1 MGRITQFL
9 TRRPRL
15 GPRAWMGIAAALV
28 VVAVGYLLVA
38 FLIARGT
45 TAAEREPH
53 EGDPGDFGL
62 TFEEVRF
69 KPRGDDLALEGWY
82 VPGAPGE
89 PVVLFVHGQGSQR
102 TGDDIL
108 PLAADFA
115 ARGYGALMFDLRAH
129 GTSGGDRASGGFF
142 EQRDVLGALDYLQG
156 RGVPPER
163 VGVLGFSMGAAAAVL
178 AAEQE
183 PALQALALDSPY
195 AKVGD
200 LVTNEAA
207 LKTPFPRWLIPAF
220 IPPARLMAKWFY
232 GIDLGRMIP
241 EESVAT
247 LDYPIL
253 VIHGKND
260 DRVPVE
266 HGIRVHGA
274 AAAGSEL
281 WLVDSPG
288 HSDAYLEAP
297 EEYVRRIA
305 AYFEG
310 RPLIEGCPLRKR
322 CAG

>member
-1 MGRITQFL
+1 MGRMTQFL

-15 GPRAWMGIAAALV
+15 GLRAWIGIGVALV
-28 VVAVGYLLVA
+28 ILVVGYLLIA

-62 TFEEVRF
+62 AFEEVRF
-69 KPRGDDLALEGWY
+69 SPRGDDLVLEGWY
-82 VPGAPGE
+82 VQPPPDG

-108 PLAADFA
+108 PITADFA
-115 ARGYGALMFDLRAH
+115 SRGYGALMFDLRAH

-142 EQRDVLGALDYLQG
+142 EQRDVLGALDYLG
-156 RGVPPER
+156 ERGIPPDR
-163 VGVLGFSMGAAAAVL
+163 VGILGFSMGAATSVL
-178 AAEQE
+178 AAERE
-183 PALQALALDSPY
+183 PAIQALALDSLY
-195 AKVGD
+195 AKVHD
-200 LVTNEAA
+200 LVANEAA

-220 IPPARLMAKWFY
+220 IPATRVLAKWFY
-232 GIDLGRMIP
+232 GIDLGQMIP
-241 EESVAT
+241 EESVAA

-288 HSDAYLEAP
+288 HADAYLHAP

-305 AYFEG
+305 AYFDD
-310 RPLIEGCPLRKR
+310 RLR
-322 CAG
+322 

>member
-62 TFEEVRF
+62 AFEEVRF

-82 VPGAPGE
+82 VPGAPDG

-115 ARGYGALMFDLRAH
+115 SRGYGALMFDLRAH

-163 VGVLGFSMGAAAAVL
+163 VGVLAFSMGAAATVL

-183 PALQALALDSPY
+183 PAFQALALDSPY

-207 LKTPFPRWLIPAF
+207 MKTPFPRWLIPAF

-232 GIDLGRMIP
+232 GIDLGRMVP

-260 DRVPVE
+260 DRIPVE

-274 AAAGSEL
+274 AQAGSEL
-281 WLVDSPG
+281 WLVENGG
-288 HSDAYLEAP
+288 HADAYVEAP
-297 EEYVRRIA
+297 EEYVRRVV
-305 AYFEG
+305 AYFKG
-310 RPLIEGCPLRKR
+310 RLG
-322 CAG
+322 

>member
-1 MGRITQFL
+1 MGRLPQFL

-15 GPRAWMGIAAALV
+15 GLRAWIGIGVALV
-28 VVAVGYLLVA
+28 VLLVGYLLIA

-69 KPRGDDLALEGWY
+69 NPRGDDLVLEGWY
-82 VPGAPGE
+82 VQPPPGG

-108 PLAADFA
+108 PITADFA
-115 ARGYGALMFDLRAH
+115 SRGYGALMFDLRAH

-142 EQRDVLGALDYLQG
+142 EQRDVLGALDYLQE

-163 VGVLGFSMGAAAAVL
+163 VGILGFSMGAAASVL

-183 PALQALALDSPY
+183 PAIRALALDSPY
-195 AKVGD
+195 AKVHD
-200 LVTNEAA
+200 LVSNEAA
-207 LKTPFPRWLIPAF
+207 LKTPFPRWIIPVF
-220 IPPARLMAKWFY
+220 IPPARVMAKWFY
-232 GIDLGRMIP
+232 GIDLGQMIP

-247 LDYPIL
+247 LDFPVL

-266 HGIRVHGA
+266 HGVRVHGA

-310 RPLIEGCPLRKR
+310 RLR
-322 CAG
+322 